1 MDVFSDG
8 NRRAAERAL
17 APEHADGLVA
27 LSAEAGWNQVAADWR
42 FILRHGTGIGMA
54 DEAGAWIASA
64 LALPLAPRLSWL
76 GMVLTTKAWRGRGI
90 GTHLLRR
97 CIEIVRARGAAAGL
111 DATELGRPV
120 YLPLGFADVYTLK
133 RWHIERAPAAADPP
147 TRIRIRRLTASDMP
161 SIAAYDAPRS
171 AMERGE
177 ILAHLQSRAPYLAFV
192 AEAEDAIIGFV
203 LGREGRIAH
212 QIGPVVAESEGI
224 AMALAAQAGIA
235 ANPPFIIDVPLRH
248 AGMGR
253 WLEASGAVS
262 PRGFTRMVLGEAP
275 GLAANERIFAIAGPE
290 LA

>member
-1 MDVFSDG
+1 MDAFSG
-8 NRRAAERAL
+8 ATERAL
-17 APEHADGLVA
+17 APEHAESLVA

-42 FILRHGTGIGMA
+42 FMLRHGNGIGMA
-54 DEAGAWIASA
+54 DEAGAWVASA
-64 LALPLAPRLSWL
+64 LALPMGPRLWWL

-97 CIEIVRARGAAAGL
+97 SIELVRARGAVPGL

-133 RWHIERAPAAADPP
+133 RWHLERAPAGADPP
-147 TRIRIRRLTASDMP
+147 TRIRIRRAVAPDMAAV
-161 SIAAYDAPRS
+161 AAYDAPRS
-171 AMERGE
+171 AMQRGE

-192 AEAEDAIIGFV
+192 AEAGETVVGYV

-212 QIGPVVAESEGI
+212 QIGPIVADSEAI
-224 AMALAAQAGIA
+224 ALALAAQAGIA
-235 ANPPFIIDVPLRH
+235 ANPPFVLDVPDRH
-248 AGMGR
+248 EGMRR

-262 PRGFTRMVLGEAP
+262 PRGFTRMTLGAAP
-275 GLAANERIFAIAGPE
+275 GLAANERIFAISGPE